1 MLLLDFEF
9 IIGSDANE
17 RISGVIP
24 RGTRQTE
31 REALQRA
38 KDTHTEREVSLSI
51 ISSTREQEKE
61 GGRGRVRIKL
71 IIRIL
76 IKKKIFH
83 LETIQSL
90 IRSERKERDDSRAKE
105 TLRRRRDRRPRT
117 VEEGGV
123 RREEEKREKAFRV

>member
-24 RGTRQTE
+24 RGTRQRERGVAAREGYTHRERGVSLDHIIDKGE
-31 REALQRA
+31 REKR
-38 KDTHTEREVSLSI
+38 
-51 ISSTREQEKE
+51 
-61 GGRGRVRIKL
+61 GRGRVRIKL